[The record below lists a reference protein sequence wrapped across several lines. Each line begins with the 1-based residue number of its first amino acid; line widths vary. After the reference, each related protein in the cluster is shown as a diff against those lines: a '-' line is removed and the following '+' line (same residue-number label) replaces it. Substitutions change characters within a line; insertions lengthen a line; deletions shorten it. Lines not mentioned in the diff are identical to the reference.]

1 MDSEFVTARRFYL
14 GIRVNPKPKF
24 PIWLVDDERWHPAG
38 NLIENGLSITF
49 SDYSVA
55 AGRPYGECRITLIHD
70 EVVAGPNV
78 R

>member
-1 MDSEFVTARRFYL
+1 LDILVNRRST
-14 GIRVNPKPKF
+14 F
-24 PIWLVDDERWHPAG
+24 PIWLLNGERWHPAG

-55 AGRPYGECRITLIHD
+55 AGKPYGECRLTLKHD
-70 EVVAGPNV
+70 EAAAGPNL